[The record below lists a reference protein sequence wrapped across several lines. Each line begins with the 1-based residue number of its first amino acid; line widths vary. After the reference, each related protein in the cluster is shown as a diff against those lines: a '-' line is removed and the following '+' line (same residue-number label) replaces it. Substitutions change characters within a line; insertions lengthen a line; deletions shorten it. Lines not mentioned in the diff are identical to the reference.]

1 MTFVLTEDQ
10 DMLRETGMSFMR
22 DELPVTHLRGLRD
35 SGKNGN
41 DPDTKQKLAELGFFG
56 VIIPDE
62 PGGEHFG
69 LVGLG
74 QILEAQGRTLAAT
87 PLLQTA
93 CIAASALQLG
103 GTAAQ
108 QAEWLPKIASGET
121 TFALALD
128 EGAHHAPASV
138 ATEAVSNGQ
147 GFTLNGAK
155 RFVPDGHH
163 ADTLIVAAR
172 TAGTVGHTG
181 GLTLFLVPKS
191 SDGVFVQEL
200 NTLDSHGAAHITLD
214 DVAVSE
220 ANILG
225 GVDQGWEV
233 LEPVLD
239 RARIGISAEMLGVCS
254 AAFEQTLEYMQQRKQ
269 FGQLIGSFQ
278 ALQHRMAKMFTELE
292 LTRSCVA
299 HALSAVDKN
308 SDDIAQL
315 ASLAKARASD
325 LAHLVS
331 NEMVQLHG
339 GIGMTDDADAG
350 LYLKRARIQ
359 EHMYGGA
366 GFHRDRYA
374 SLNGF

>member
-10 DMLRETGMSFMR
+10 EMLRETGLAFMR
-22 DELPVTHLRGLRD
+22 DELPVTHLRALRD
-35 SGKNGN
+35 NGKNGV
-41 DPDTKQKLAELGFFG
+41 DPDARKKLAELGFFG

-103 GTAAQ
+103 GTEAQ
-108 QAEWLPKIASGET
+108 QTEWLPKIAGGEA

-128 EGAHHAPASV
+128 EGAHHAPANI
-138 ATEAVSNGQ
+138 ATEASSNGQ
-147 GFTLNGAK
+147 GYTLNGAK

-163 ADTLIVAAR
+163 ADMLIVAAR
-172 TAGTVGHTG
+172 TSGEPGHTSG
-181 GLTLFLVPKS
+181 ITLFLVPR
-191 SDGVFVQEL
+191 DGGGVSVQEL
-200 NTLDSHGAAHITLD
+200 NTLDSHGAAHITLE
-214 DVAVSE
+214 DVAVS
-220 ANILG
+220 ADQILG
-225 GVDQGWEV
+225 GVDQGWDV
-233 LEPVLD
+233 LDPVLD
-239 RARIGISAEMLGVCS
+239 RARITLSSEMLGLCA

-299 HALSAVDKN
+299 HALSAVDAGAN
-308 SDDIAQL
+308 DIGEL
-315 ASLAKARASD
+315 ASLAKARTSD

-350 LYLKRARIQ
+350 LYLKRARIT
-359 EHMYGGA
+359 EHLYGGA

>member
-10 DMLRETGMSFMR
+10 EMLRETGLAFMR
-22 DELPVTHLRGLRD
+22 DELPVTHLRALRD
-35 SGKNGN
+35 AGKNGV
-41 DPDTKQKLAELGFFG
+41 DPDTRAKLAELGFFG

-93 CIAASALQLG
+93 CVAASALQLG
-103 GTAAQ
+103 GTTAQ
-108 QAEWLPKIASGET
+108 QTEWLPKIAAGEA
-121 TFALALD
+121 TFALALE
-128 EGAHHAPASV
+128 EGAHHAPTNI
-138 ATEAVSNGQ
+138 ATEAASNGQ
-147 GFTLNGAK
+147 GYTLNGAK

-163 ADTLIVAAR
+163 ADMLIVVAR
-172 TAGTVGHTG
+172 TSGEPGLTH
-181 GLTLFLVPKS
+181 GLTLFLVPR
-191 SDGVFVQEL
+191 DAAGITVQEL
-200 NTLDSHGAAHITLD
+200 NTLDSHGSAHITLEG
-214 DVAVSE
+214 VTVSE
-220 ANILG
+220 DQVLG
-225 GVDQGWEV
+225 GVDQGWDV

-239 RARIGISAEMLGVCS
+239 RARIALAAEMLGLCS

-278 ALQHRMAKMFTELE
+278 ALQHRAAKMFTELE

-299 HALSAVDKN
+299 KALAAVDEN
-308 SDDIAQL
+308 ANDVAQF
-315 ASLAKARASD
+315 ASLAKGRASD

-339 GIGMTDDADAG
+339 GIGMTDAADAG
-350 LYLKRARIQ
+350 LYLKRARVT
-359 EHMYGGA
+359 ENLYGAG

-374 SLNGF
+374 SLNDF